1 MSGLDFQ
8 QQQLEEQPFTN
19 YIYSFDY
26 ILRGEMV
33 KIAILSYEYESRVD
47 SICYH
52 ISSIRY
58 LILDEYERFLYSQEN
73 LTDEEDDDIQ
83 QNFCMHYDYNPN
95 EESTECW
102 L

>member
-1 MSGLDFQ
+1 MCSLDFQ

-26 ILRGEMV
+26 ILRGELV
-33 KIAILSYEYESRVD
+33 KIAILSYEYESQVK
-47 SICYH
+47 SMCYH

-58 LILDEYERFLYSQEN
+58 LVLDEFDRFLHASEN

-83 QNFCMHYDYNPN
+83 QYFCMLHDYNPN
-95 EESTECW
+95 EESAECW
-102 L
+102 S